1 MRVESKRIHVDSTHM
16 RVDSTRIRVDSTCIR
31 VDSTCVL
38 KRHACLAFFFL
49 LLFFLTTR
57 SAGRIDTH
65 TFFVESTRIVSL
77 LNRHALRHTNPTAV
91 RAESTRHFLL
101 C

>member
-1 MRVESKRIHVDSTHM
+1 MHTCRFNMRAET
-16 RVDSTRIRVDSTCIR
+16 TRMLS
-31 VDSTCVL
+31 
-38 KRHACLAFFFL
+38 FFF
-49 LLFFLTTR
+49 FVVVFLTTR